1 MQTEMEASGKQNKI
15 SHNGNKGSR
24 ETAAGQPCLHQPAER
39 GTKPRFE
46 QLAIASSAA
55 RAACS
60 ASVHRLPLA
69 SAGLRCCNKASDAT
83 SMTYEMEQALLKREP
98 AVVDVEHQRMRL
110 QKMQKWRFALNV
122 ALRTHAARF
131 VREVRASIGGV
142 ACRSADLE

>member
-1 MQTEMEASGKQNKI
+1 MQTEMEASGKQNEI

-69 SAGLRCCNKASDAT
+69 SAGLRCCNQASDAT